1 MRTEGAT
8 MSETFREREQAFE
21 ARFAHD
27 EELRFRIKARR
38 DKMFA
43 RWAAAD
49 LGLSAEETEAL
60 VSAVLA
66 IKDGPDHDRALK
78 DHIGSLLRGR
88 PQGTEASL
96 TSALDRCLKE
106 ARAQLGGNVV

>member
-1 MRTEGAT
+1 
-8 MSETFREREQAFE
+8 MSETFREREQSIE

-60 VSAVLA
+60 IKAVLA
-66 IKDGPDHDRALK
+66 IKDGPAHDRALR
-78 DHIGSLLRGR
+78 DHIGHLLHGR
-88 PQGTEASL
+88 PEGSEASL
-96 TSALDRCLKE
+96 TAAMERCFKE
-106 ARAQLGGNVV
+106 AREQLGGNIV